1 LEKNKKNSVFK
12 KIRKYTIRIII
23 ALVVFVLL
31 LSIALS
37 LPVVQTKMAQY
48 ATNQLNKEYGTNI
61 SIDEVAIT
69 FFGGVKLKQVL
80 VLDQHKDTL
89 IYSKRIHT
97 SILDFKQ
104 LIEGRLLFGDIRFD
118 NLFLNIIH
126 YKKEPETNFDLFVA
140 AFDDG
145 KPGSGKFLFKSANIY
160 IKESRFKMTDYN
172 RKQPKDVDFTK
183 LNAHLKDFK
192 IKGPNVTSLI
202 KEMSFK
208 DHRGLLVENLTA
220 GFSYTKKNIK
230 LDALELTTKES
241 LLRGKVTLKYSIE
254 NKDFSNFNNK
264 VIFIADIDNST
275 ISSNDI
281 RYFYEEMGVN
291 QYFEISTKLKGTLND
306 FYLNNLKLV
315 DKNNSLIDG
324 DVHFKNLFPRS
335 PGAFYME
342 GDFNRVTS
350 NYKDL
355 VRLIPLVLGTKLPS
369 SMLKLGQFSFA
380 GRTALTERYIDA
392 DFVMNT
398 ALGIVE
404 SDLLITN
411 LDKIDNATYKGNLIL
426 EKFEIGKLLNQKG
439 LGAVSFNMD
448 IDGNGFTRKN
458 LNTKFLGEINKIR
471 YNNYTYSNIVVDCF
485 LKATVFNGQFYVN
498 DPNLFMDFSGILDFG
513 KKEKII
519 DFSSK
524 IDYANLNKLQFV
536 SDSISIFKGE
546 IKIQTVGNS
555 IDNFRGDI
563 YLENASYQNKKGLY
577 FIDYLNINSTFDQ
590 LGERTLQ
597 VIAPDIIDGKIIGK
611 FEFNQLKPIVEN
623 SLGSLYANY
632 KPNKIKKGQYIS
644 FDFSL
649 QSKIVEIF
657 YPEISLSSNTNLKGK
672 ISSNTDDFK
681 IDFKSPQ
688 VIAFENTFDNI
699 VLEVDN
705 QNPLYTSYIQ
715 IDSIKTKRY
724 KVRDFSLINTF
735 VKDTLKFRSEFKGGN
750 EGQDFYNL
758 NFFHTIN
765 KENKNV
771 VGFNKSELQF
781 KDYLWY
787 LNEDDDEK
795 NRIVFDKQLH
805 NFQFDDITISH
816 NDESMVLFGL
826 LDGKDNKDLHLRF
839 YNVNLNKVTPDVEK
853 FNFEGELNGEVNLKQ
868 QASVFQP
875 TSTVT
880 IENFVLNDNELG
892 KLNLNIK
899 GDETFSKF
907 YLDSNLENENF
918 ESFNAEGFLEI
929 VDNKTLLDIDLRF
942 DQFNLGVLNK
952 IGGDVIHNIRG
963 FASGTARIDGNVNDL
978 DYNGRLFI
986 SEAGLMIPYLNTD
999 YLFANRSV
1007 VDITENKFIVRG
1019 TAITDTKFGT
1029 KGTIEGYIKH
1039 KQFGDWELDL
1049 DIQSNR
1055 LLALNTKD
1063 HEDAAY
1069 FGVAYMNGEAKIT
1082 GPTSGLLIS
1091 VNARSAQGTDIKIP
1105 INDTET
1111 VSESD
1116 FITFKSNKEVSSTKQ
1131 EASYKGLEL
1140 DFDFEITNNAII
1152 EVILN
1157 RESGHGM
1164 RGKGNGTLLFRINT
1178 TGKFEMWG
1186 DFIADEGVYNFKYG
1200 GLLDKKFT
1208 VKKGG
1213 TITWNGNP
1221 LAATLNLEAIYSVIG
1236 GANPAVLIENPSFNR
1251 NVPVDIVIGVKGN
1264 LNSPEP
1270 DFNILFPNV
1279 GTALK
1284 SELQYRLDDKD
1295 QRQTQALYLL
1305 STGQFLS
1312 VAGSN
1317 QGALTNSLF
1326 ETARSL
1332 FGDILNDE
1340 DGKLTLTPSFNAADR
1355 RPGFESDGR
1364 VGLNITSKIN
1374 ERISINGQVGVPI
1387 GGINESTVVGNVE
1400 ILYRVNEDGTLNLK
1414 MFNKENDIAFIGQ
1427 GIGYTQGLGISYEVD
1442 FDTFKELINK
1452 VFKKPI
1458 INSIEKQNEHHEDNS
1473 LGESYSFKKDKKDDK
1488 KANKK
1493 EEEKKATDD
1502 IQNKQAIPTE
1512 D

>member
-1 LEKNKKNSVFK
+1 MEKNKKNSVFR
-12 KIRKYTIRIII
+12 KIRKYAIRIVI
-23 ALVVFVLL
+23 ALIVFVLL

-37 LPVVQTKMAQY
+37 LPVVQTKIAQY
-48 ATNQLNKEYGTNI
+48 ATAELNKKHGTNI
-61 SIDEVAIT
+61 TIDEVAVT
-69 FFGGVKLKQVL
+69 FFGGVKLKKVL
-80 VLDQHKDTL
+80 VLDHHKDTL

-97 SILDFKQ
+97 SILDFKK
-104 LIEGRLLFGDIRFD
+104 LIDGKLLFGDLRFD
-118 NLFLNIIH
+118 NLYLNIVH
-126 YKKEPETNFDLFVA
+126 YKKEPETNLDLFVA

-145 KPGSGKFLFKSANIY
+145 KPGSGKFLFKSANVY
-160 IKESRFKMTDYN
+160 IKESRFEMTDYN
-172 RKQPKDVDFTK
+172 REQPKDVDFTK
-183 LNAHLKDFK
+183 LNAHLKDFQ
-192 IKGPNVTSLI
+192 IKGPNVTSI
-202 KEMSFK
+202 INEMTFK

-220 GFSYTKKNIK
+220 GFTYTKKNIV
-230 LDALELTTKES
+230 LNALELTTKES
-241 LLRGKVTLKYSIE
+241 FLKGKVTLKYSKE

-264 VIFIADIDNST
+264 VIFIADIEKST

-281 RYFYEEMGVN
+281 RHFYYEMGKN
-291 QYFEISTKLKGTLND
+291 QYFEITTKLKGTLND
-306 FYLNNLKLV
+306 FYLKNLKLV

-324 DVHFKNLFPRS
+324 DIHFKNLFPRS
-335 PGAFYME
+335 PGTFYME
-342 GDFNRVTS
+342 GDFNKITS

-355 VRLIPLVLGTKLPS
+355 TKLLPRVLGTKLPS
-369 SMLKLGQFSFA
+369 TMAKLGQFSFT

-411 LDKIDNATYKGNLIL
+411 LNDIDNATYKGSLIL

-439 LGAVSFNMD
+439 LGPVSLNMD
-448 IDGNGFTRKN
+448 IDGNGFTREN
-458 LNTKFLGEINKIR
+458 LNTKFLGEVNRIQ
-471 YNNYTYSNIVVDCF
+471 YNNYSYSNIVVDCF
-485 LKATVFNGQFYVN
+485 LKATVFNGQFFVN

-513 KKEKII
+513 KNEKII
-519 DFSSK
+519 DFRSK

-536 SDSISIFKGE
+536 SDSTAIFKGE
-546 IKIQTVGNS
+546 IKTQTVGNS
-555 IDNFRGDI
+555 IDTFKGDI
-563 YLENASYQNKKGLY
+563 YLENASYQNRKGLY
-577 FIDYLNINSTFDQ
+577 FIDYLNINSSFDH
-590 LGERTLQ
+590 LGERTLS
-597 VIAPDIIDGKIIGK
+597 VVSPEVIDGKIIGK
-611 FEFNQLKPIVEN
+611 FEFNQLRPIVEN

-632 KPNKIKKGQYIS
+632 KPNKIKKGQYIG

-657 YPEISLSSNTNLKGK
+657 YPDISLSSNTNLKGK

-681 IDFKSPQ
+681 IDFRSPQ
-688 VIAFENTFDNI
+688 VIAYDNTFDNI

-705 QNPLYTSYIQ
+705 HNPLYTSYVQ
-715 IDSIKTKRY
+715 MDSIKTKRY
-724 KVRDFSLINTF
+724 KIRDFSLINTLA
-735 VKDTLKFRSEFKGGN
+735 KDTLYFRSEFKGGN
-750 EGQDFYNL
+750 KGQDFYNL

-765 KENKNV
+765 KENNNV
-771 VGFNKSELQF
+771 VGFKKSELQF

-787 LNEDDDEK
+787 LNENENQK
-795 NRIVFDKQLH
+795 NRIIFDKQLN
-805 NFQFDDITISH
+805 NFQFDDISVSH
-816 NDESMVLFGL
+816 NDEVMTLFGL
-826 LDGKDNKDLHLRF
+826 LKGKDNKDLYLRF
-839 YNVNLNKVTPDVEK
+839 NNVNLNKVTPDVEK
-853 FNFEGELNGEVNLKQ
+853 FNFEGKLNGEVNLKQ

-892 KLNLNIK
+892 ILNLNIK

-929 VDNKTLLDIDLRF
+929 VDNKTLLDVDLRF
-942 DQFNLGVLNK
+942 DRFNLGVLNK
-952 IGGDVIHNIRG
+952 IGGDVIKNIRG
-963 FASGTARIDGNVNDL
+963 FATGTARIDGDVNDL

-1007 VDITENKFIVRG
+1007 IDVTENKFIIRG

-1029 KGTIEGYIKH
+1029 KGTIEGFIKH
-1039 KQFGDWELDL
+1039 KQFGNWELDI
-1049 DIQSNR
+1049 DIQSKR

-1063 HEDAAY
+1063 YEDAAY

-1091 VNARSAQGTDIKIP
+1091 VNAKSAQGTDIKIP
-1105 INDTET
+1105 INDTEA
-1111 VSESD
+1111 VSENN
-1116 FITFKSNKEVSSTKQ
+1116 FITFKSDKEISNAKP

-1140 DFDFEITNNAII
+1140 EFDFEITNNAFI

-1186 DFIADEGVYNFKYG
+1186 DFIADEGIYNFKYG

-1312 VAGSN
+1312 VTGSN
-1317 QGALTNSLF
+1317 QGAITNSLF

-1332 FGDILNDE
+1332 FGDILNDK

-1364 VGLNITSKIN
+1364 VGLNITSKISD
-1374 ERISINGQVGVPI
+1374 RISINGQVGVPI

-1400 ILYRVNEDGTLNLK
+1400 ILYRVNEDGTLNLR
-1414 MFNKENDIAFIGQ
+1414 MFNKENDITFIGQ
-1427 GIGYTQGLGISYEVD
+1427 GIGYTQGLGVSYEVD

-1452 VFKKPI
+1452 VFKKAV
-1458 INSIEKQNEHHEDNS
+1458 INTIQKETQQQEDNS
-1473 LGESYSFKKDKKDDK
+1473 LGENYSFKKENNEDK

-1493 EEEKKATDD
+1493 EEEKKPDNEL
-1502 IQNKQAIPTE
+1502 QNKQAIPTE